1 RARARDRAT
10 GECESRRPGRYRSTG
25 RGYVLSASLI
35 AAADGHVLTALRE
48 TADNDAALIGAVDR
62 LSRKLRERIGESLKS
77 IRAAPPLEQVT
88 TASLDALR
96 RYSEGARAE
105 QEGDWER
112 AAASYRDAS
121 ALDTGFATAFWRL
134 AVMLYDARASDSA
147 FAAAMTEAFRHRDR
161 LPETERYL
169 ATGRY

>member
-1 RARARDRAT
+1 M
-10 GECESRRPGRYRSTG
+10 
-25 RGYVLSASLI
+25 
-35 AAADGHVLTALRE
+35 
-48 TADNDAALIGAVDR
+48 GAGAR

-105 QEGDWER
+105 QEGAWER

-121 ALDTGFATAFWRL
+121 APETGFATAFSRL
-134 AVMLYDARASDSA
+134 AGMLYDVRACDTA
-147 FAAAMTEAFRHRDR
+147 FAAAMTEACRRRD
-161 LPETERYL
+161 
-169 ATGRY
+169 